1 MLRPAAR
8 ATGRLLHALIAFALA
23 FAGAGVV
30 AAAVLAWRLS
40 HGPVDLAWVARRIE
54 IAANRDGGPTRLHIG
69 GASLAWEGFRGGV
82 DRPLEIRLRDL
93 RAVDADGTA
102 VAEVPR
108 AEVSLSLRWL
118 LAGQVA
124 PRAVRIEGARLRV
137 LRAADG
143 DLTVDLGSLAEGF
156 GEDKEPRAP
165 AVPLPQ
171 LLADLARPR
180 GPTGSRIGG
189 VRWGQLR
196 RVVVRDARIEVV
208 DRQLGLVW
216 RAPRGDVELRRL
228 PEGGL
233 TGTVDAILEAGET
246 HTRLL
251 ARAEL
256 PATGDGGVRLEAS
269 LGPVAPAL
277 LARTIPALAPLAAF
291 DAVLQVSATGE
302 LRPDLLP
309 RRLDLRATSGPG
321 RVRVAGGDIAL
332 ASAALDARVEWGG
345 TRAEWDGPA
354 PRALHIGRAEAVVPS
369 PGGGRPVAVTATGG
383 AERRDD
389 GVRADLSVGFD
400 RAAVPDLA
408 QLWPPGVAKTA
419 REWMTQN
426 VTAGTLH
433 SGRFRFGFQADP
445 ALTEVALTAASG
457 GMKGEDVTVFW
468 LRPVPPIE
476 RIQAAMTLQ
485 GPDAID
491 IAVESG
497 RTGNLRVS
505 DGSVKLTGLSRD
517 AEALAIGADVS
528 GPVSELITLLRHPRL
543 KLLDRSSIRITNPAG
558 ALAGKLSVQLPLVRD
573 LEVEDVSIRATGRLT
588 DLHLGGIAAGRDL
601 DRGDVQ
607 AEATTE
613 GLKASGQAAV
623 GGIPAQLSVELDFR
637 PGPPGQV
644 VTKVAA
650 TGRATAPQLLAA
662 GVDTLGVMT
671 GPALL
676 DTAFTQRR
684 DGRGEFRVRADLR
697 ETALEFLGWSKPPG
711 APATA
716 AARLMVVKDD
726 LVGIEGIEAD
736 GPGLSLRARSEVTG
750 GKPSLLRLDRAVL
763 GRSRAAGEV
772 RLPLRPGE
780 PVRAKLSGPSLDLSA
795 QFARDAGPKQLGADT
810 PWTAEGRFER
820 VYLSEAGPPLG
831 PAWGSAEHDGRRL
844 RRVMAETG
852 DPARVR
858 VAIVPVPGGRD
869 MALRAADAGALLRA
883 LDISESVDGG
893 RLSVGAR
900 YDDTRAASPL
910 HGTAELSDFAVRNA
924 AGVGKL
930 LQALTVY
937 GLLDVLRGPGLQF
950 GRSHIPFRYEGDT
963 LEIGEARAFSASL
976 GVTAQGQF
984 DLARRTVDIQG
995 TIVPAYV
1002 FNSLLGRI
1010 PVLGRLFSAERGG
1023 GLISVAYA
1031 VRGRTDDPAISVNPL
1046 SALTPGF
1053 LRGLFKIFD

>member
-1 MLRPAAR
+1 MLKPAAR
-8 ATGRLLHALIAFALA
+8 ATGRLLHGVLVFAFALA
-23 FAGAGVV
+23 GVAVV

-40 HGPVDLAWVARRIE
+40 QGPVDLAWVARRIE
-54 IAANRDGGPTRLHIG
+54 AAVNQDGGPTRLHIG
-69 GASLAWEGFRGGV
+69 GASLAWEGFSGGV
-82 DRPLEIRLRDL
+82 DRPLELRLRDL
-93 RAVDADGTA
+93 RAVDAEGAA
-102 VAEVPR
+102 VAEVPA
-108 AEVSLSLRWL
+108 AEVSLSLRAL

-124 PRAVRIEGARLRV
+124 PRGVRIEGARLRV

-143 DLTVDLGSLAEGF
+143 DIGIDLGSLAESL
-156 GEDKEPRAP
+156 GEGEGAGPKPP
-165 AVPLPQ
+165 AVRLPQ
-171 LLADLARPR
+171 LLADLARPLGHG
-180 GPTGSRIGG
+180 GPRIGG
-189 VRWGQLR
+189 VRLGQLR
-196 RVVVRDARIEVV
+196 RVVVQGARIEVV
-208 DRQLGLVW
+208 DRQFGLVW
-216 RAPRGDVELRRL
+216 RAPRGDIDLRR
-228 PEGGL
+228 PPGGGL
-233 TGTVDAILEAGET
+233 SGTADVALEAGRAR
-246 HTRLL
+246 TRLL
-251 ARAEL
+251 ARAEV
-256 PATGDGGVRLEAS
+256 AGDGAIGVQAS
-269 LGPVAPAL
+269 LGPVDPAL
-277 LARTIPALAPLAAF
+277 LAGALPVLAPLAAF
-291 DAVLQVSATGE
+291 DAALELSATGE
-302 LRPDLLP
+302 LSPDLLP
-309 RRLDLRATSGPG
+309 RRAELRATSGAG

-332 ASAALDARVEWGG
+332 TSAVLEAQ
-345 TRAEWDGPA
+345 AEWDGPA
-354 PRALHIGRAEAVVPS
+354 PRTLRVGRVEAVVPS
-369 PGGGRPVAVTATGG
+369 AAGGRPTTLTAAGTATLG
-383 AERRDD
+383 AD
-389 GVRADLSVGFD
+389 GARAEASVGFD
-400 RAAVPDLA
+400 RVAVSDLPR
-408 QLWPPGVAKTA
+408 LWPPGVAKNA
-419 REWMTQN
+419 REWLAQN

-433 SGRFRFGFQADP
+433 TGRFVFGFAADP
-445 ALTEVALTAASG
+445 ALTKVALTATSG
-457 GMKGEDVTVFW
+457 TMKGEDVTVSW

-476 RIQAAMTLQ
+476 RIQATMALR

-505 DGSVKLTGLSRD
+505 DGSVKITGLSRD
-517 AEALAIGADVS
+517 AEALAVDADVS
-528 GPVSELITLLRHPRL
+528 GPVAELVALLRHPRL
-543 KLLDRSSIRITNPAG
+543 KLLDRGGVRIANPGG
-558 ALAGKLSVQLPLVRD
+558 ALAGKLSVRLPLI
-573 LEVEDVSIRATGRLT
+573 LHLGIEDVAIRATGRLT

-607 AEATTE
+607 AEVTTE

-716 AARLMVVKDD
+716 AARLVVLKDD
-726 LVGIEGIEAD
+726 LASIEDIEAD
-736 GPGLSLRARSEVTG
+736 GPGLHLRGRSEVVA

-763 GRSRAAGEV
+763 GRSQGAGEV

-780 PVRAKLSGPSLDLSA
+780 PVRAKLSGPSLDLA
-795 QFARDAGPKQLGADT
+795 PQFARDAGPPRAARPGADT

-820 VYLSEAGPPLG
+820 VHLSEAGSLG

-852 DPARVR
+852 GPERVR

-883 LDISESVDGG
+883 LDISETLEGG
-893 RLSVGAR
+893 QLSVGAR
-900 YDDTRAASPL
+900 YDDTRADSPL
-910 HGTAELSDFAVRNA
+910 HGTADLSDFAVRDA
-924 AGVGKL
+924 AGVGKV

-950 GRSHIPFRYEGDT
+950 GRATIPFRYDGDT

-976 GVTAQGQF
+976 GVTAQGRF
-984 DLARRTVDIQG
+984 DLARRLVDVRG

-1010 PVLGRLFSAERGG
+1010 PLLGRLFSAERGG
-1023 GLISVAYA
+1023 GLISVNYA
-1031 VRGRTDDPAISVNPL
+1031 VRGRTDDPAITVNPL